1 MFGYGCKDVH
11 GGGYAPDERGF
22 SLTELIVVMGI
33 FLTVMLITSSTFKI
47 IANSTSQQSKSLET
61 QIEGVVGLE
70 VLRADL
76 EQAGFGLPWTFQ
88 NTITATNYVE
98 SALDTATKPQSGYW
112 PTGID
117 PISIFNDATGG
128 IPRAILSANT
138 NFNSA
143 SGEGAK
149 YIVIKST
156 GAATNNASKKWINVS
171 YAGGL
176 KTPSSWGDPARD
188 FAASDRVIVIK
199 NNLNTT
205 PVSRQLMVT
214 SGGSF
219 YAQFST
225 YSTLIK
231 SPLDGDTYQIYGV
244 STNNLKMPFNR
255 ADYYISSPASMPK
268 GCAPGTGVLYKSN
281 ISHSG
286 GGYDPIVPLLDC
298 VADMQ
303 IIYGVGSAGSPVVNL
318 YDNTTDFLTLVN
330 SSTDKAGTIRDQLK
344 EIRVYVLAQ
353 DGKKDILYNY
363 SSVNLSSRVLVGE
376 KINGIDRG
384 RSFPL
389 GTLIGSDY
397 KNYRWKVYTIVV
409 RPKNLIQ

>member
-1 MFGYGCKDVH
+1 MSGYGCKDVH
-11 GGGYAPDERGF
+11 GCGYARDERGF

-33 FLTVMLITSSTFKI
+33 FLTVMLITSKTFKI
-47 IANSTSQQSKSLET
+47 IANSSSQQSKSLET

-76 EQAGFGLPWTFQ
+76 EQAGFGLPWIIP

-98 SALDTATKPQSGYW
+98 SVMDNNMPQNGYW
-112 PTGID
+112 PSGD
-117 PISIFNDATGG
+117 PSTNFNDATGG
-128 IPRAILSANT
+128 VPRAILSANT
-138 NFNSA
+138 NYNSD

-156 GAATNNASKKWINVS
+156 VAATNNASKKWTNVS
-171 YAGGL
+171 YAGGV
-176 KTPSSWGDPARD
+176 KTITSWGDPARD
-188 FAASDRVIVIK
+188 FAATDRVIVIK
-199 NNLNTT
+199 NNLNAT
-205 PVSRQLMVT
+205 PATRELMVT

-219 YAQFST
+219 YAQFNT
-225 YSTLIK
+225 YSTIIR
-231 SPLDGDTYQIYGV
+231 SPLNGDTYQLYGV

-255 ADYYISSPASMPK
+255 ADYYISTPASMPQ

-281 ISHSG
+281 ISHSN
-286 GGYDPIVPLLDC
+286 GGYDPKIPLLDC

-303 IIYGVGSAGSPVVNL
+303 IIYGVGSANSPVVNL
-318 YDNTTDFLTLVN
+318 YDNTTDFMTLVN
-330 SSTDKAGTIRDQLK
+330 TATDKAGTIRDQLK
-344 EIRVYVLAQ
+344 EIRVYILAQ

-363 SSVNLSSRVLVGE
+363 SSVNLSSRVRVGE
-376 KINGIDRG
+376 SINGIPVG

-397 KNYRWKVYTIVV
+397 KHYRWKVYTIVV